1 MMGGGMYGETGY
13 GGFGAFGWFGLI
25 LNLAITIGVIVGI
38 IWLVIYLVRQFSP
51 GGLKSTG
58 SSSVA
63 EYIES
68 PREVI
73 QLRYARGEITR
84 DQYVE
89 MLEDLA
95 YSS

>member
-1 MMGGGMYGETGY
+1 MGGGMYG
-13 GGFGAFGWFGLI
+13 GFGTFGWIGMI

-38 IWLVIYLVRQFSP
+38 IWLVIWLVRQFAQGDFNLTTSQ
-51 GGLKSTG
+51 KKTDT
-58 SSSVA
+58 
-63 EYIES
+63 IET

-95 YSS
+95 VSR

>member
-1 MMGGGMYGETGY
+1 MMGNSMY
-13 GGFGAFGWFGLI
+13 GGFGAFGWIGMI

-51 GGLKSTG
+51 GGFKSTV

-63 EYIES
+63 ENIES
-68 PREVI
+68 PRDVI

>member
-1 MMGGGMYGETGY
+1 MMGNGMY
-13 GGFGAFGWFGLI
+13 GGFGAFGWIGMI

-38 IWLVIYLVRQFSP
+38 IWLVIYVVRRFSP
-51 GGLKSTG
+51 GGLKSTV

-63 EYIES
+63 ENIES